1 MSPELIVGDG
11 YDQKTDIW
19 SLGMTILELAEPFHP
34 FFSQEPLSA
43 VFQIVSGPPPQ
54 LTRKEEWSQHFLE
67 FLNLCLDKDPQQRPG
82 ATQLL
87 QHQFLNMRPRTNSTY
102 LFASQSESKQT
113 PREKLEEMHSP
124 TTTKKMVTRSGGSGN
139 SSSNSSMD
147 CQASNSQLAC
157 EYLTAMQE
165 RNLQSQQK
173 LAADAKEAVVKI
185 FLQDNSYRSLL
196 IKENEQTT
204 EVIQRL
210 RKKVGEV
217 PMLHTGNLKKSMVP
231 AYSSRFA
238 LALLVSSS
246 PAISSS
252 PTSSTTK
259 PAPTEIVM
267 GEHDVPLEA
276 MKQKQDEGELV
287 WLLKEVP
294 DQKAFEELVAVIE
307 RYKKMDSDGEE
318 SEQTTIENCVTR
330 FLAKEGAKELIN
342 DFINVL
348 LKPHLS
354 VVSALCSSTSG
365 ISQHKMDCIGNA
377 LIIVFANH
385 RRLVDLFVKLCS
397 IEVAHTVSITDLFL
411 AGSMIGKMLPAYM
424 KMALQPYLRAVLMPV
439 TQLLFKLDKPLV
451 LDPSITKSKEETKKC
466 ISKVKEICRV
476 LIERLFASMPALP
489 LTFRRICQRM
499 HEIVINCWPTKR
511 HIVVQSFLFTKF
523 LCPALVSPQHFGLV
537 DAKIPDKSVFRSCV
551 LVSKTMQAI
560 ATGVYFGERE
570 RHMAALNKF
579 VKECYPTLAEHFQTI
594 IECKQHLPPTLASR
608 TRMQSKTIGSAP
620 LKDASNS
627 AVNKTE
633 KHIRSSWLS
642 SSPQLQISTSYD
654 SLDAQVRDRPSL
666 SMNSQKRP
674 SLEGPPR
681 SISVECFRTAP
692 KYVEPDAQKRKE
704 REERRRRVEEI
715 ERKMKGLP
723 NNTTDTKTQSPPGS
737 PSRLSKSSDDHRY
750 RPQSR
755 QQQQQQQR
763 IQLVS
768 TAASASSALLE
779 GRSLKIGGGRTEYS
793 QKEERKR
800 RVAQI
805 EKKLLEKVEGGGKAA
820 TVSQT
825 EATTTVDDSK
835 VTPAAAQTE
844 AEGEK
849 ETEHTREETPKED
862 EKETEHTKEEHTKA
876 EEEKTKEDER
886 DEKEGEVRQ
895 EWRAV
900 RRNSQADGDEGRAIE
915 QQAEESEEEMG
926 LWFAEEEHSKA
937 ALLLLQLLKDSVLF
951 NKVAKA
957 MNVEVGPS

>member
-1 MSPELIVGDG
+1 MRSNEETILISSGLIAKHDPEEIYELTDILGKGSHGTVYKAINRMDGTIAAVKKLPDIFQSKKDLKDSLREITILKELNSQFCIEYYNSYFKNGDLWIAMEYFDAGSIGDLLVVKKQALSESQIRMIVYQVLKGLEHLHSRRMIHRDIKAGNVLLNKKGQVKLADFGITTLVSPNEKKSTQIGSPFWMSPELIVGDG

-124 TTTKKMVTRSGGSGN
+124 TTTKKMATPSGGSGN
-139 SSSNSSMD
+139 SNSNSSMD

-196 IKENEQTT
+196 LKENEQTT

-246 PAISSS
+246 PATSSS
-252 PTSSTTK
+252 PSSSTTK

-318 SEQTTIENCVTR
+318 SEQTTIENSVAR

-537 DAKIPDKSVFRSCV
+537 DAKVPDKSVFRSSV

-642 SSPQLQISTSYD
+642 SSPQLQISTSCD

-750 RPQSR
+750 RPQS
-755 QQQQQQQR
+755 
-763 IQLVS
+763 
-768 TAASASSALLE
+768 TAA
-779 GRSLKIGGGRTEYS
+779 
-793 QKEERKR
+793 
-800 RVAQI
+800 
-805 EKKLLEKVEGGGKAA
+805 AA
-820 TVSQT
+820 T
-825 EATTTVDDSK
+825 AT
-835 VTPAAAQTE
+835 
-844 AEGEK
+844 
-849 ETEHTREETPKED
+849 
-862 EKETEHTKEEHTKA
+862 
-876 EEEKTKEDER
+876 
-886 DEKEGEVRQ
+886 
-895 EWRAV
+895 
-900 RRNSQADGDEGRAIE
+900 
-915 QQAEESEEEMG
+915 
-926 LWFAEEEHSKA
+926 HS
-937 ALLLLQLLKDSVLF
+937 
-951 NKVAKA
+951 
-957 MNVEVGPS
+957 VG